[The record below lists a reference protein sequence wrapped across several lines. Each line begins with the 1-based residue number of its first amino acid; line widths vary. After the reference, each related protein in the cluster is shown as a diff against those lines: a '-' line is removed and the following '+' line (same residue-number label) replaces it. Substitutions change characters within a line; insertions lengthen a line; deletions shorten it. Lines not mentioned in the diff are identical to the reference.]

1 MEPSC
6 FSMEHGT
13 STRKLTTEEHAMWPR
28 RNFEDTSP
36 IFLKSPLTLSN
47 LLTQTSVSQSRRLP
61 NKEDKVALHFLVIYL
76 LYHNNTRQAL
86 PPSVRACGNV
96 FNDGIDSAY
105 GGCNLLR
112 AAASCNA
119 CFGLHKFVLVA

>member
-1 MEPSC
+1 MEPSF

-47 LLTQTSVSQSRRLP
+47 LLTQTSVSQSRTTS
-61 NKEDKVALHFLVIYL
+61 KEEGALAF
-76 LYHNNTRQAL
+76 
-86 PPSVRACGNV
+86 
-96 FNDGIDSAY
+96 
-105 GGCNLLR
+105 
-112 AAASCNA
+112 SC
-119 CFGLHKFVLVA
+119 FVLDIKK